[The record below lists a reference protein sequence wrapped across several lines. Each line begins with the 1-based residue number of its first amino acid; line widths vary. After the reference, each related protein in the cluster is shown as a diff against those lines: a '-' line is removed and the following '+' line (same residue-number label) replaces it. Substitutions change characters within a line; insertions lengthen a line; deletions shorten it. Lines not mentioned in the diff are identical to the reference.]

1 MTVPLKITERH
12 YSLGVRYRLAFG
24 GQPTSPTL
32 TLGAGYAARTF
43 TVARSGLMSPT
54 SIDLPDVDY
63 RMFDPGLSFRLPL
76 GTLLAITAGARG
88 LVVTAAGPIQR
99 PDQYGAAS
107 VLGASASA
115 GIELLIGRRIAIRA
129 AAEATQLQLK
139 FTGSGQLSNSRD
151 GDSSSVDVRGATDR
165 YYGGTATIA
174 VMY

>member
-1 MTVPLKITERH
+1 
-12 YSLGVRYRLAFG
+12 
-24 GQPTSPTL
+24 
-32 TLGAGYAARTF
+32 
-43 TVARSGLMSPT
+43 MSAT

-76 GTLLAITAGARG
+76 GSLFAISVGGRG

-99 PDQYGAAS
+99 PDQYGTAS
-107 VLGASASA
+107 AIGASASA
-115 GIELLIGRRIAIRA
+115 GFEVLIGRRIAVRA

-139 FTGSGQLSNSRD
+139 FTGNGQLSNSRD